1 LNCGSFVTNSQL
13 GYVQN
18 SYQNA
23 TLTGGSVGFPCGTSG
38 RMYNM
43 FRPELK
49 SFQVKY
55 PNGSVVPV
63 SKSGIAWSSDIG
75 RHKNWDLNQQ
85 PFSV

>member
-23 TLTGGSVGFPCGTSG
+23 TLAGGSVGFPCGTSG
-38 RMYNM
+38 RMYNK

-55 PNGSVVPV
+55 PNGSVGTCEQVRDRV
-63 SKSGIAWSSDIG
+63 VVGH
-75 RHKNWDLNQQ
+75 R
-85 PFSV
+85 